1 MFPNS
6 KYNEISKKILSINI
20 TSFFMH
26 MLFLVLRFKVQVS
39 VSIFSI
45 PIFKTTVNVSPM
57 HQPLEEVILFV
68 LCYGIACMFCIDVT
82 FYLYKLFH
90 NNTHQ
95 QSVKQGLFALIFYI
109 GRSYSKGTPWKM
121 FNSVLNTPL
130 RAVRRLHTT
139 LLKQTLIFFLEK
151 LFRRVYWIEL
161 HSVRRAY

>member
-109 GRSYSKGTPWKM
+109 SRSYSKRHSMEDVQLGSKYAFESCMSFTHNFIETDSNIFPWE
-121 FNSVLNTPL
+121 
-130 RAVRRLHTT
+130 
-139 LLKQTLIFFLEK
+139 I
-151 LFRRVYWIEL
+151 I
-161 HSVRRAY
+161 